1 MRTDFTPVNNIL
13 VVRPDPLPEKVGA
26 IHLAQQRQARPQTG
40 EVLDSASPDYYGGQK
55 IVFAPHSGVV
65 AEIGGD
71 ALLLMMPSEVLA
83 VVDEP

>member
-1 MRTDFTPVNNIL
+1 MTDFTPVNNIM

-26 IHLAQQRQARPQTG
+26 IHLAAQRQARPQTG
-40 EVLDSASPDYYGGQK
+40 EVLDSADPHYTAGQH

-65 AEIGGD
+65 AEIGGE

-83 VVDEP
+83 VVEEP

>member
-1 MRTDFTPVNNIL
+1 MTDFTPVNNIM

-26 IHLAQQRQARPQTG
+26 IHLAAQRQARPQTG
-40 EVLDSASPDYYGGQK
+40 EVLDSADPHYTAGQH

-65 AEIGGD
+65 AEIGGE

-83 VVDEP
+83 VVEET

>member
-1 MRTDFTPVNNIL
+1 MTNFTPVNNIL

-26 IHLAQQRQARPQTG
+26 IHLAAQRQARPQTG
-40 EVLDSASPDYYGGQK
+40 EVLDSADPHYTAGQH

-65 AEIGGD
+65 AEIGGE

-83 VVDEP
+83 VVEEP